1 MPNPAQDGAP
11 QRHTAEGTETSVDEL
26 AERRRRAHSPA
37 ERRQLL
43 ADLVEHYDRSDEAS
57 AEAVRQ
63 AFLLT
68 LQEAPDVLMEEAFLD
83 FLIEHVEPE
92 DLTALSWEMPG
103 HVVTF
108 SETLYN
114 APELLGGEAQGEA
127 DRLDAL
133 REKLTTHVHHLLS
146 QALHQFEARGEME
159 KVFQL
164 LQIAPATLATSEAE
178 GLRLRNRA
186 YLHELRRV
194 RRNRRVLYGY
204 LFIQA
209 LLVTVAFPLL
219 FINAENGRLQN
230 QIEDATGVE
239 VEEPDAT
246 ELQYLSYTDGVY
258 WSFITAG
265 SIGYGDVTPKT
276 GVGRALA
283 AILGIMGVI
292 TAGVIAG
299 LILSWVTPRRLS

>member
-1 MPNPAQDGAP
+1 M
-11 QRHTAEGTETSVDEL
+11 
-26 AERRRRAHSPA
+26 
-37 ERRQLL
+37 
-43 ADLVEHYDRSDEAS
+43 
-57 AEAVRQ
+57 RQ

-68 LQEAPDVLMEEAFLD
+68 LQEAPDVLMEEAFID
-83 FLIEHVEPE
+83 FLVNHVEPE
-92 DLTALSWEMPG
+92 DLTALSWEMPS
-103 HVVTF
+103 HVVSF

-114 APELLGGEAQGEA
+114 APELFGEGADEA
-127 DRLDAL
+127 ARLDAL
-133 REKLTTHVHHLLS
+133 REKLTGHVHHLLS

-194 RRNRRVLYGY
+194 QRNRRVLYGY
-204 LFIQA
+204 LLVQA
-209 LLVTVAFPLL
+209 LLVTVIFPLL
-219 FINAENGRLQN
+219 FINSENGRLQD
-230 QIEDATGVE
+230 QLEDATGVE
-239 VEEPDAT
+239 VDETT
-246 ELQYLSYTDGVY
+246 ERQSLSYADGVY

-276 GVGRALA
+276 GMGRAIA
-283 AILGIMGVI
+283 AILGVMGVI